1 LTIPLLEGEVLAVL
15 EGDLVSD
22 EASHLVRR
30 LRIRLVRD
38 GLPPADADEQ
48 TLARALSDVND
59 WL

>member
-1 LTIPLLEGEVLAVL
+1 VLAVLEGEVLAVL

-38 GLPPADADEQ
+38 GLPRPTPTSKRWPE
-48 TLARALSDVND
+48 R
-59 WL
+59 